1 MTATFNMEW
10 NKHVFTNKK
19 KHIPNEVVIDSIK
32 SSIKLATNVPFEH
45 YDVSS
50 RQRRLALLRFCF
62 FKLAREHT
70 NYTYK
75 AIGELFLCNYN
86 HSTVINGIDVIDS
99 IEYLGYADKEFKI
112 WLDIKLTY
120 KLITK
125 WK

>member
-1 MTATFNMEW
+1 MTAAFNIEW
-10 NKHVFTNKK
+10 NKHVLVKKK
-19 KHIPNEVVIDSIK
+19 KHTPNELIIDSIK
-32 SSIKLATNVPFEH
+32 ATIKLVTNIPFER

-50 RQRRLALLRFCF
+50 RQRRLALLRYCF
-62 FKLAREHT
+62 FKLAREYT

-86 HSTVINGIDVIDS
+86 HSTVMNGIDVIDN
-99 IEYLGYADKEFKI
+99 IVYLGYEDIEFKI
-112 WLDIKLTY
+112 WSDIESTF